1 MAQQVPTDRYLRI
14 LATLFVTAATFVL
27 FSPTLDNDF
36 IGWDDGIYIVDNP
49 HLSPLS
55 FHLVAT
61 IFSGVFYHSYTP
73 LTILGHALVVRAF
86 GLDPRGHHLANLVFH
101 AANAALV
108 FLLASWILSRR
119 AGLRGLRGDPLRA
132 TLPRPAVHAGGIG
145 AALFFAFS
153 PIRLESVLAAS
164 SLKDVLSAFLA
175 LGSIL
180 CYLRHTEERDRKPAG
195 PFLWLAFLFFVLGLL
210 AKSAIAA
217 LPGILILL
225 DIVAEGGWRR
235 HLTRGRIL
243 EKVPFLLASG
253 GVLLV
258 GFIATAA
265 APGAGSSV
273 AVKTDIPT
281 MILGMFNL
289 GFYVVKSVWPGGT
302 VLVYVIRPGP
312 GMYACAALGVFVTV
326 VVVVLW
332 RRGFRGSLYAW
343 AAYLILILPL
353 AYFIPT
359 TAQPTA
365 ARYAY
370 FSTIPFAVLFGSG
383 VAWWMARAEGGLRAA
398 PWAVA
403 LLLPGLL
410 GFHAFRQIGWWK
422 DGETIWRH
430 TIAENPPHAF
440 LFQQMGHVKTEKGEH
455 DSSRVYYALALSL
468 DTNSASIRCNIAA
481 ASLAMGDT
489 GTAAAYLGD
498 RRVMRLEE
506 PLRYITLG
514 TLRLQQ
520 GRKEEALAA
529 FQRSAAID
537 PASFQSHYDAA
548 YTWNLLG
555 ETGEAIKAV
564 DIALVLNPGLREAH
578 YLKGLLLE
586 KDPGG
591 GAGGWE
597 EYRVAARLG
606 HPQAQKRL
614 LELGQVW

>member
-14 LATLFVTAATFVL
+14 LASLFVTAATFVV

-36 IGWDDGIYIVDNP
+36 IGWDDSIYIVENP

-55 FHLVAT
+55 LHLVAQ
-61 IFSGVFYHSYTP
+61 IFSSVFYHSYTP
-73 LTILGHALVVRAF
+73 LTLLGHALVVRAF
-86 GLDPRGHHLANLVFH
+86 GFDPRGHHLANLVIH

-119 AGLRGLRGDPLRA
+119 AGFRGLRGNSPHA
-132 TLPRPAVHAGGIG
+132 THPRPAVYAGGIG

-195 PFLWLAFLFFVLGLL
+195 LFLWLAFLSFVLGLL

-225 DIVAEGGWRR
+225 DILVEGGWRR

-243 EKVPFLLASG
+243 EKAPFLLAAGSA
-253 GVLLV
+253 VLV
-258 GFIATAA
+258 GFIATTA
-265 APGAGSSV
+265 APVPGSSV
-273 AVKTDIPT
+273 PVKTDIPT
-281 MILGMFNL
+281 MVLGMFNL
-289 GFYVVKSVWPGGT
+289 GFYVVKSLWPGGT

-312 GMYACAALGVFVTV
+312 GMYACAALGILVTV
-326 VVVVLW
+326 FVVVLW

-383 VAWWMARAEGGLRAA
+383 VAWWMARAQGGSRVA
-398 PWAVA
+398 PWVVA

-455 DSSRVYYALALSL
+455 DSSRVYYVLALSL

-481 ASLAMGDT
+481 ASLALGDT
-489 GTAAAYLGD
+489 GTAAAFLGD
-498 RRVMRLEE
+498 WRVRQLED
-506 PLRYITLG
+506 PIRYIPLG

-520 GRKEEALAA
+520 RREEEALAA
-529 FQRSAAID
+529 FQRSAEIN
-537 PASFQSHYDAA
+537 PSSYQSHYDAA
-548 YTWNLLG
+548 YTMNLLG
-555 ETGEAIKAV
+555 DRGGAMKAV
-564 DIALVLNPGLREAH
+564 DRALALNPGWREAH
-578 YLKGLLLE
+578 YLKGMLLE
-586 KDPGG
+586 NDPGG
-591 GAGGWE
+591 HAAGWE

-606 HPQAQKRL
+606 HAQAQKRL
-614 LELGQVW
+614 LELGQIW